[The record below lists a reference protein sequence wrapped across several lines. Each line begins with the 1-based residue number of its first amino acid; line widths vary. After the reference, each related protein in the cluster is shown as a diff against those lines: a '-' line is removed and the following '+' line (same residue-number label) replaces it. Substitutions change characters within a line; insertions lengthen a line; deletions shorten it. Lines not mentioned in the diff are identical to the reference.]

1 MAAIGGCAIA
11 SYGQDDQFDGEGG
24 SGSDFNAVANWDL
37 DVYPGV
43 PGAEGDDF
51 DGRSIIFG
59 LPDSDAFDINMN
71 VNVLNLGGL
80 VNTANNADITFEDGG
95 GSFQFKVGAL
105 LDTGSGSFT
114 FDIGATFLGDVTFDM
129 YVDEDDSGS
138 MTFNEAVVFGDA
150 ANPGTGGTALLE
162 GGSALFT
169 GDVTVGNNYGFDF
182 DVGVQAAFGDVTFE
196 GSHTFLFLDTL
207 DIGTGAAAVFGG
219 NVTFIDAATL
229 TIDGGDADGTATFS
243 GTTDFAGDFTL
254 TMDGDQKVAFNGTST
269 FIESEDPNLPTTLT
283 IDGGG
288 AGTVDFGGDV
298 TLAGAFDLLVSGDGD
313 HTVNFGGDVTL
324 AGAFNLLVSGDGDQT
339 VNWSAQTEFGG
350 DLLIDTIGAGD
361 ATVAF
366 SGSRSFQLASGLD
379 AMNITVI
386 TDGADDDVSIA
397 GSVFQAGEFNITVE
411 NTSALTMGG
420 GTLSGDPSL
429 KVNFTLGDGS
439 LLKLGTVDPD
449 AGPVSAS
456 NEWAME
462 SLNGSGAIEI
472 EDNFDAQVFI
482 RGGDFTG
489 SFTDG
494 PGGAAGGGDG
504 KLSVAWTRGESTF
517 TGTANIAGA
526 YQARNEATHTVGDQG
541 GARATITGISSLDV
555 IQGTMYLKRG
565 DITTATADVDDPDS
579 LFLSSGPTS
588 AAKLVLQND
597 SKLTADGSFGM
608 NTGSVLQVGDTSSLI
623 VTGDSVIDGD
633 FEVTSSASANLNGD
647 LSTGGGS
654 TLSVG
659 DDSTF
664 VVGGAATLAGSLV
677 LTDSAQATFDS
688 VDLAGT
694 ITLSDTSSATVTGA
708 FNQGGGV
715 TTLEAGT
722 TLKADSVVLAGGS
735 FIFSDD
741 DLNDGTVATL
751 DVTQGIE
758 VQQDATLFGSGKIA
772 MAGGDLEYAGVV
784 RAGVLGA
791 TEGLLS
797 IETGNLVSQE
807 GGRLEFGINGS
818 LVEALSDTVGQSS
831 MIDLAGKADF
841 TKSGTIAIDVQGPD
855 YIPTNLSF
863 TLINAGSF
871 KAADNIELEAPV
883 SVTRTW
889 ETEVAGSRLS
899 AQSDAEYTNT
909 LEVGTSLYDVGLLLD
924 GFIDPANAA
933 PTGAEGEIL
942 GQLDTI
948 QTAEAYQAALTG
960 LSNPTAQISAIQVVA
975 LSQYHDVLRGE
986 IQRKFTTVERRTPA
1000 PFRLGGPI
1008 RLAGQDDVAG
1018 RAIRRELSA
1027 DPTSQG
1033 FGAYFGR
1040 NLTTPTDGDIIGLNG
1055 REYGGLGGF
1064 GWNLS
1069 DEWTAGIDLG
1079 YSAIMGDLKGGFG
1092 NTRVGTLR
1100 GGGFATYGSGNGFFA
1115 DVALSVGWNHFDFN
1129 RNTPGA
1135 TFEAVDSNADGFQV
1149 DTSFGLGY
1157 RVPLSNGFALTP
1169 NGSFLYSYINTGD
1182 IDESGS
1188 SVIAQSI
1195 DPGDLSSFI
1204 GRIGADLSWSALP
1217 GLVIDGRA
1225 GWQGNFTDNGTY
1237 GVSLTA
1243 TGTPLPVE
1251 VPNQTINTAYY
1262 GVGVNWNVL
1271 EQIDLNLRWEGR
1283 AGEGLSSQMIVG
1295 GLTFSF

>member
-1 MAAIGGCAIA
+1 MAAIGGCSIA
-11 SYGQDDQFDGEGG
+11 SYGQDQFDGEGD
-24 SGSDFNAVANWDL
+24 SGSDFNDVLNWDL
-37 DVYPGV
+37 DVYPG
-43 PGAEGDDF
+43 DDF
-51 DGRSIIFG
+51 GGRSIIFN
-59 LPDSDAFDINMN
+59 LPDSDAFNINMN
-71 VNVLNLGGL
+71 VDVLDLGGL
-80 VNTANNADITFEDGG
+80 DNTANNADITFEDGG
-95 GSFQFKVGAL
+95 GSFQFVVGAL

-129 YVDEDDSGS
+129 YVDENNSGS
-138 MTFNEAVVFGDA
+138 MTFREAVVFGDA
-150 ANPGTGGTALLE
+150 GAGGTALLE

-169 GDVTVGNNYGFDF
+169 GDVTVGDTYGFDF

-196 GSHTFLFLDTL
+196 GSHTFTFLDTL
-207 DIGTGAAAVFGG
+207 DIGTGATAVFGG
-219 NVTFIDAATL
+219 DVTFIDAATL

-243 GTTDFAGDFTL
+243 GATDFAGDFNL
-254 TMDGDQKVAFNGTST
+254 TMDGDQTVALNGTST
-269 FIESEDPNLPTTLT
+269 FIDAATLT
-283 IDGGG
+283 IGGDS
-288 AGTVDFGGDV
+288 AGTVDFGGD
-298 TLAGAFDLLVSGDGD
+298 A
-313 HTVNFGGDVTL
+313 TL
-324 AGAFNLLVSGDGDQT
+324 AGAFNLVVNGTGDQT
-339 VNWSAQTEFGG
+339 VNWSAETEFGG
-350 DLLIDTIGAGD
+350 DLTIDTTGAGD

-379 AMNITVI
+379 AMDITVT
-386 TDGADDDVSIA
+386 TDGNDDVSIA
-397 GSVFQAGEFNITVE
+397 GSVFRAGEFNITVDDD
-411 NTSALTMGG
+411 SALTMGG
-420 GTLSGDPSL
+420 GTLSGDPGL

-439 LLKLGTVDPD
+439 LLKLGTVDP
-449 AGPVSAS
+449 AGPISAS

-462 SLNGSGAIEI
+462 TLNGSGAVEI
-472 EDNFDAQVFI
+472 EDNFDAQAFI
-482 RGGDFTG
+482 RSGDFSG

-526 YQARNEATHTVGDQG
+526 YQARNEALHTVGSDG
-541 GARATITGISSLDV
+541 VARATITGISSLDV
-555 IQGTMYLKRG
+555 IQGTMYLESG

-579 LFLSSGPTS
+579 LFLSSGATS
-588 AAKLVLQND
+588 AATLVLQND
-597 SKLTADGSFGM
+597 STLTADGSFGM

-633 FEVTSSASANLNGD
+633 FEASSNASVELNGD
-647 LSTGGGS
+647 LTSGGGS
-654 TLSVG
+654 TLSVSG
-659 DDSTF
+659 DSTF

-677 LTDSAQATFDS
+677 LTDSAQASFDS
-688 VDLAGT
+688 VDSAGT
-694 ITLSDTSSATVTGA
+694 ITLSDTSSATVIGA

-722 TLKADSVVLAGGS
+722 TLNADSVVLAGGS

-741 DLNDGTVATL
+741 DLNDGTFATL
-751 DVTQGIE
+751 DVAQGIE
-758 VQQDATLFGSGKIA
+758 VQENATLFGSGSIA

-791 TEGLLS
+791 TEGLLA

-807 GGRLEFGINGS
+807 GGRLEFGVNGS
-818 LVEALSDTVGQSS
+818 LVKALSDTVGQSS
-831 MIDLAGKADF
+831 MIDLSGEADF

-871 KAADNIELEAPV
+871 KSADNIALEAPV

-889 ETEVAGSRLS
+889 ETDVAGSRLS
-899 AQSDAEYTNT
+899 ARSDAEYTNT

-948 QTAEAYQAALTG
+948 QTAAAYQAALTG
-960 LSNPTAQISAIQVVA
+960 LSNPTAQISAVQVVA

-986 IQRKFTTVERRTPA
+986 IQRKFSTVERRTPA

-1018 RAIRRELSA
+1018 RAIRRELIA

-1064 GWNLS
+1064 GWDLS
-1069 DEWTAGIDLG
+1069 DTWTAGINLG
-1079 YSAIMGDLKGGFG
+1079 YSAIMGDLDGGFG

-1100 GGGFATYGSGNGFFA
+1100 GGGFATYGSGDGFFA
-1115 DVALSVGWNHFDFN
+1115 DVALTVGWNHFDFN

-1157 RVPLSNGFALTP
+1157 RVPLSSGFALTP

-1195 DPGDLSSFI
+1195 DPGDLNSFI

-1262 GVGVNWNVL
+1262 GVGVNWDVA

>member
-1 MAAIGGCAIA
+1 MAAIGGCSIA
-11 SYGQDDQFDGEGG
+11 SYGQDQFDGEGD
-24 SGSDFNAVANWDL
+24 SGSDFNDVLNWDL
-37 DVYPGV
+37 DVYPG
-43 PGAEGDDF
+43 DDF
-51 DGRSIIFG
+51 LGRSIIFN

-71 VNVLNLGGL
+71 VDVLNLGGL
-80 VNTANNADITFEDGG
+80 DNTANNADITFEDGG
-95 GSFQFKVGAL
+95 GSFQFAVGAL

-129 YVDEDDSGS
+129 YVDEDESGS
-138 MTFNEAVVFGDA
+138 LTFNEAVVFGDA
-150 ANPGTGGTALLE
+150 GAGGTALLE

-169 GDVTVGNNYGFDF
+169 GDVSVGDGYGFTF
-182 DVGVQAAFGDVTFE
+182 DVGVQAAFGNVTFD
-196 GSHTFLFLDTL
+196 GSHTFTFLDTL

-219 NVTFIDAATL
+219 DVTFIDAATL

-243 GTTDFAGDFTL
+243 GTTDFAGDFNL
-254 TMDGDQKVAFNGTST
+254 TMNGDQTVTFNGTST
-269 FIESEDPNLPTTLT
+269 FIDAATLT
-283 IDGGG
+283 IGGDS
-288 AGTVDFGGDV
+288 AGTVD
-298 TLAGAFDLLVSGDGD
+298 
-313 HTVNFGGDVTL
+313 FGGDVTL

-350 DLLIDTIGAGD
+350 DLTIDTTGAGN

-366 SGSRSFQLASGLD
+366 TGSRSFQLASGLD
-379 AMNITVI
+379 AMNITVK

-397 GSVFQAGEFNITVE
+397 GSVFRAGEFNITVE
-411 NTSALTMGG
+411 NDSALTMGG
-420 GTLSGDPSL
+420 GALSGDPSL
-429 KVNFTLGDGS
+429 EVNFTLGDGS
-439 LLKLGTVDPD
+439 LLKLGTVDP

-482 RGGDFTG
+482 RGGDFSG

-517 TGTANIAGA
+517 TGTANIAGS
-526 YQARNEATHTVGDQG
+526 YQARNEATHTVGSEG

-555 IQGTMYLKRG
+555 IQGTMYLESG
-565 DITTATADVDDPDS
+565 DVTTATADVDDPDS
-579 LFLSSGPTS
+579 LFLSSGPT
-588 AAKLVLQND
+588 AAATLVLEND
-597 SKLTADGSFGM
+597 STLTADGSFGM

-633 FEVTSSASANLNGD
+633 FEVTSSASANLNRD

-722 TLKADSVVLAGGS
+722 TLNADSVVLAGGS

-791 TEGLLS
+791 TEGLLA

-818 LVEALSDTVGQSS
+818 LVKALSDTVGQSS
-831 MIDLAGKADF
+831 MIDLAGEADF

-871 KAADNIELEAPV
+871 KAADNIDLEAPV

-899 AQSDAEYTNT
+899 ARSDAEYTNT

-960 LSNPTAQISAIQVVA
+960 LSNPTAQISAVQVAA

-1040 NLTTPTDGDIIGLNG
+1040 NLTTPTDGDIIGLDG

-1069 DEWTAGIDLG
+1069 DNWTAGINLG
-1079 YSAIMGDLKGGFG
+1079 YSAIMGDLDGGFG

-1100 GGGFATYGSGNGFFA
+1100 GGGFATYGSGSGFFA
-1115 DVALSVGWNHFDFN
+1115 DAALTVGWNHFDFN

-1262 GVGVNWNVL
+1262 GVGVNWDVA